1 MFLTEDQV
9 GQLQVLCEKVAGNRT
24 RTGYIT
30 LEIRNNMPR
39 SFRVEEPV
47 YDDDH
52 VEIGSVTHIVRV
64 VLPEEEIRKG
74 RQRNRKVGKVT
85 ER

>member
-1 MFLTEDQV
+1 MMFLTDEQV
-9 GQLQVLCEKVAGNRT
+9 AQLQIICERVASNRT
-24 RTGYIT
+24 RTGHIT

-39 SFRVEEPV
+39 SWRVEEPV

-64 VLPEEEIRKG
+64 VLPEEELRKG
-74 RQRNRKVGKVT
+74 RQRNRMAGK
-85 ER
+85 RG

>member
-1 MFLTEDQV
+1 MMFLTDEQV
-9 GQLQVLCEKVAGNRT
+9 AQLQIICERVASNRT
-24 RTGYIT
+24 RSGYIT

-39 SFRVEEPV
+39 LFRVEEPV

-64 VLPEEEIRKG
+64 VLPEEELRKG
-74 RQRNRKVGKVT
+74 RQRNRMNGK
-85 ER
+85 RG

>member
-9 GQLQVLCEKVAGNRT
+9 GQLQVLCEKVASNRT

-47 YDDDH
+47 FDDDH
-52 VEIGSVTHIVRV
+52 VEIGSVTHIVRC

-74 RQRNRKVGKVT
+74 RQRNRMSGK
-85 ER
+85 R